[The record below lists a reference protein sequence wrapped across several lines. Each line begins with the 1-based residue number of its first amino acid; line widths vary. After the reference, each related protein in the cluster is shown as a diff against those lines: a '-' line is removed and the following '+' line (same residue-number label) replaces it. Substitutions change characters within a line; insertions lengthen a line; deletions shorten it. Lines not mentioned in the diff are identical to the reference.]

1 MSWSNRVKHVPDA
14 VRKACL
20 ERDGHR
26 CTAQLRDGGRCP
38 ERTRLEAAHWTRW
51 MPGETTTVDMVRT
64 LCHWHHNLETQQE
77 ARAVRNSTPQI
88 RETRPP
94 EKHPGLR

>member
-1 MSWSNRVKHVPDA
+1 MTWSNRTKHVPDS

-20 ERDGHR
+20 DRDDHQ

-38 ERTRLEAAHWTRW
+38 EVTNLEAAHWQRW
-51 MPGETTTVDMVRT
+51 MPGERTTVDMVRT

-77 ARAVRNSTPQI
+77 ALAARKNLPPLL
-88 RETRPP
+88 ETRPR
-94 EKHPGLR
+94 EKHPGLS